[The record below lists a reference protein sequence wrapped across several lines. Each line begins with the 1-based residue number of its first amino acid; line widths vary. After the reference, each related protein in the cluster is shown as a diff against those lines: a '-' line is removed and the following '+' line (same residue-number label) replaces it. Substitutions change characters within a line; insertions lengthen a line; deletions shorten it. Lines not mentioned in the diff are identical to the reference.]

1 MSFSEGTKVIYKE
14 RTGIIDFVDNE
25 YVVVRWDEVEGVNPA
40 RLIVYPQQYNDIT
53 LFKSSEK

>member
-25 YVVVRWDEVEGVNPA
+25 YVVVRWDQVNGAKSA
-40 RLIVYPQQYNDIT
+40 RMVVFPKSYNQIT